1 MLPYGQERMEAE
13 SATGAACG
21 IAEAAEWF
29 PPFCL
34 SAPRGLRSVLV
45 SRTLIIA
52 EKPSVAAD
60 IAKVV
65 GAAKKG
71 ANGWEGDEHIV
82 SWAVGHLLE
91 FVPPEEYDERF
102 KRWRLKDLP
111 IIPEKFKLKATRGS
125 TKQLTALKRYIKAKD
140 VETIINAC
148 DAGREGELIFREI
161 YRHSGS
167 KKPVKRLWLQSMTGD
182 AIKNSLGSLRDS
194 SDVQGLADAA
204 DCRAESDW
212 LIGMNATRALTV
224 RLRSARDRV
233 VWSAGRVQTA
243 TLALVVRRELEILA
257 HEPEPYWVVRAQFDA
272 SDHAYEGQW
281 FDKAAEGQKDRIFDQ
296 AQRDALIALLESEP
310 KATAEETRKDS
321 KETAPPLFDL
331 TSLQRESNRRLGFSA
346 RRTLSIAQSLYE
358 GHKLITYPR
367 TDSKA
372 LPEDYEPHVRT
383 AIEFLTGE
391 KAYKPSA
398 DRLVGKALANRKRNF
413 DNTSI
418 SDHFAIIPTG
428 EGSTANLRD
437 DEKKVFDLIA
447 RRFLAAFHPAAVS
460 TQVERITTIADQEFR
475 TRRKV
480 LKIPGWRACW
490 ERKEKDK
497 DDTLPALTSP
507 EVTLKEHEVEEK
519 ETKPPS
525 RLNEASMLAL
535 MESAGKDV
543 DDDRLSKVLK
553 ETGGLGTPATRAETI
568 ETLLSRNYTERISGI
583 GGRKSM
589 RATARGI
596 RLIDSLQRIPIEQL
610 TSPELTADLEAS
622 LLAVQEGKRDRVKY
636 MEEVR
641 GWTREIVEKIQN
653 FTYDGLYA
661 EESVLGDCPIC
672 KTKIRETLRTY
683 VCENGGKEGSCNF
696 VIWKE
701 VGGRYIDRKSAEQLI
716 SAGETPV
723 KTGFFS
729 RDGREY
735 EASLHLT
742 DDARVEIRS
751 KGHGELLEASGE
763 RVEPADVG
771 TCPFH
776 PEDPKLV
783 RRGPLGYRCDGYADK
798 TCKVNLPLEV
808 CKRPLTLEE
817 VTGLIGTDRKT
828 EVLENFTSK
837 RGRPFSATLHL
848 SDAGRLRFEFPPR
861 GEGGGGRNRKE
872 FPVNEEPICKCGSC
886 KEGKIVETATDF
898 QCTACKVRVSREVCK
913 REVKR
918 DEVKELFEKKKSIL
932 LENFTSRAGKPFNA
946 HLKLK
951 KSGGHRFEFA
961 DE

>member
-1 MLPYGQERMEAE
+1 M
-13 SATGAACG
+13 
-21 IAEAAEWF
+21 
-29 PPFCL
+29 
-34 SAPRGLRSVLV
+34 

-52 EKPSVAAD
+52 EKPSVAGD

-65 GAAKKG
+65 GAGKKG
-71 ANGWEGDEHIV
+71 AHGYESDDHIV

-91 FVPPEEYDERF
+91 FVPPQEYDERF

-111 IIPEKFKLKATRGS
+111 IIPETFKLKATRGS
-125 TKQLTALKRYIKAKD
+125 TKQLTALKRFIKAKD
-140 VETIINAC
+140 VDLVINAC

-182 AIKNSLGSLRDS
+182 AIKNSLAAPRDS
-194 SDVQGLADAA
+194 SEVQGLADAA

-224 RLRSARDRV
+224 RLRSSRDRV

-257 HEPEPYWVVRAQFDA
+257 HEPEPYWVVRASFDA
-272 SDHAYEGQW
+272 ADHSYEGNW
-281 FDKAAEGQKDRIFDQ
+281 FDQSADGQKDRIFDEE
-296 AQRDALIALLESEP
+296 RLKALVALLESKP
-310 KATAEETRKDS
+310 KATAVETRKDS

-331 TSLQRESNRRLGFSA
+331 TMLQRESNRRLGFSA

-367 TDSKA
+367 TDSRA
-372 LPEDYEPHVRT
+372 LPEDYRPQVMT
-383 AIEFLTGE
+383 AIEFLAGE
-391 KAYKPSA
+391 TLYKSSA
-398 DRLVGKALANRKRNF
+398 RRLTADNLANTARNF
-413 DNTSI
+413 DNKAV

-428 EGSTANLRD
+428 EGTTANLRD
-437 DEKKVFDLIA
+437 DEKKIFDLIS
-447 RRFLAAFHPAAVS
+447 RRFLAAFHPPAIS
-460 TQVERITTIADQEFR
+460 TQVERITSMQGEEFR

-490 ERKEKDK
+490 ERKEKEK
-497 DDTLPALTSP
+497 DDTLPMLPAP
-507 EVTLKEHEVEEK
+507 DVTLKEHEVEEK
-519 ETKPPS
+519 ETKPAS

-535 MESAGKDV
+535 METAGKEV
-543 DDDRLSKVLK
+543 DDAHLSKVLK

-568 ETLLSRNYTERISGI
+568 ETLLSRNYTERITGI
-583 GGRKSM
+583 GGRKSL

-610 TSPELTADLEAS
+610 TSPELTADLENS
-622 LLAVQEGKRDRVKY
+622 LRAVQDGKRNRKQY
-636 MEEVR
+636 MEQVR
-641 GWTREIVEKIQN
+641 GWTREIVEKIQG
-653 FTYDGLYA
+653 FTYDGLY
-661 EESVLGDCPIC
+661 ETESTLGTCPLC
-672 KTKIRETLRTY
+672 KTKVRETLRTY
-683 VCENGGKEGSCNF
+683 VCENGGKDGTCSF

-701 VGGRYIDRKSAEQLI
+701 VGGRYIERKSAEQLVNG
-716 SAGETPV
+716 GETPT
-723 KTGFFS
+723 KSGFFS

-742 DDARVEIRS
+742 DDSRVEIRS
-751 KGHGELLEASGE
+751 KGRGELLEASGE

-783 RRGPLGYRCDGYADK
+783 RRGPLGYRCDGYSEK

-817 VTGLIGTDRKT
+817 ATGLIGKERKT
-828 EVLENFTSK
+828 ELLENFTSK

-861 GEGGGGRNRKE
+861 GEGGAGRNRKE
-872 FPVNEEPICKCGSC
+872 FPVNEEPLGKCGSC
-886 KEGKIVETATDF
+886 KEGQIIEAPSDF
-898 QCTACKVRVSREVCK
+898 NCTACKVRVSREVCK
-913 REVKR
+913 RELTR
-918 DEVKELFEKKKSIL
+918 EEAIPLFNKKKSLL
-932 LENFTSRAGKPFNA
+932 LEGFTSRAGKPFNA
-946 HLKLK
+946 FLKLK

-961 DE
+961 DD

>member
-1 MLPYGQERMEAE
+1 M
-13 SATGAACG
+13 
-21 IAEAAEWF
+21 
-29 PPFCL
+29 
-34 SAPRGLRSVLV
+34 

-65 GAAKKG
+65 GAGKKG
-71 ANGWEGDEHIV
+71 AHGYESDSHIV

-91 FVPPEEYDERF
+91 FVPPEDYDERF

-111 IIPEKFKLKATRGS
+111 IIPDQFKLKATRGS
-125 TKQLTALKRYIKAKD
+125 TKQLTALKRFFKEKD
-140 VETIINAC
+140 VDLVINAC

-161 YRHSGS
+161 YRFSGS

-182 AIKNSLGSLRDS
+182 AIKNSLKAPRDS

-224 RLRSARDRV
+224 RLRSSRDRV

-257 HEPEPYWVVRAQFDA
+257 HEPEPYWTIKATFKA
-272 SDHAYEGQW
+272 IDHEYEGAW
-281 FDKAAEGQKDRIFDQ
+281 YDKGADGQKDRIFDP
-296 AQRDALIALLESEP
+296 AERDRLVAMLESGP
-310 KATAEETRKDS
+310 AATAVETRKDS
-321 KETAPPLFDL
+321 SETAPPLFDL

-358 GHKLITYPR
+358 AHKLITYPR

-372 LPEDYEPHVRT
+372 LPEDYVPHVMT
-383 AIEFLTGE
+383 AIAFLGTD
-391 KAYKPSA
+391 KAYSDASKTLA
-398 DRLVGKALANRKRNF
+398 QGELANTKRNF
-413 DNTSI
+413 DNAAV

-428 EGSTANLRD
+428 EGSMKGLRD
-437 DEKKVFDLIA
+437 DERKVFDLIA
-447 RRFLAAFHPAAVS
+447 RRFLAAFHPPAIS
-460 TQVERITTIADQEFR
+460 TQVERITTVQDEEFR

-480 LKIPGWRACW
+480 LKVPGWRACW
-490 ERKEKDK
+490 ERKEKEH
-497 DDTLPALTSP
+497 DDTLPELSDPA
-507 EVTLKEHEVEEK
+507 VTLLSHEVEEK
-519 ETKPPS
+519 ETNPPS
-525 RLNEASMLAL
+525 RLNEASLLSL
-535 MESAGKDV
+535 METAGKDV
-543 DDDRLSKVLK
+543 DDEHLSNVLK

-568 ETLLSRNYTERISGI
+568 ETLLSRNYAERISGI
-583 GGRKSM
+583 GGRKAL

-596 RLIDSLQRIPIEQL
+596 RLVDSLQRIPIEQL
-610 TSPELTADLEAS
+610 TSPELTADLENS
-622 LLAVQEGKRDRVKY
+622 LRAVQDGKANRARY

-641 GWTREIVEKIQN
+641 GWTREIVERIQG
-653 FTYDGLYA
+653 FTYDGLYDS
-661 EESVLGDCPIC
+661 ESPLGPCPLC
-672 KTKIRETLRTY
+672 KTPVRETLRTY
-683 VCENGGKEGSCNF
+683 VCENGGKEGSCAF

-701 VGGRYIDRKSAEQLI
+701 VGGRYIERRSAEQLI
-716 SAGETPV
+716 ARGETPI
-723 KTGFFS
+723 KSGFFS

-751 KGHGELLEASGE
+751 KGHGEILEASGE

-771 TCPFH
+771 PCPFH
-776 PEDPKLV
+776 TEEGWLV
-783 RRGPLGYRCDGYADK
+783 RRGPLGYRCDGYTEK
-798 TCKVNLPLEV
+798 KCKVSLPLEV
-808 CKRPLTLEE
+808 CKKPLTLED
-817 VTGLIGTDRKT
+817 VGGLIGPDRKT
-828 EVLENFTSK
+828 ALLENFTSK

-861 GEGGGGRNRKE
+861 GEGGAGRGRKE
-872 FPVNEEPICKCGSC
+872 FPVNEEPLGKCGTCNS
-886 KEGKIVETATDF
+886 GTVIETPTDF
-898 QCTACKVRVSREVCK
+898 ACTECKVRLSREVCK
-913 REVKR
+913 RLVTREEAAV
-918 DEVKELFEKKKSIL
+918 LFSKKKSDL
-932 LENFTSRAGKPFNA
+932 LEGFTSRAGKPFSA